1 MALNFPTDPADK
13 ELWEDTCGSTW
24 IYSEATNSWAK
35 PVDSNDIQQSPFV
48 RDAAG
53 EIKPRT
59 EGDDL
64 IMYPGLTDISQYPDA

>member
-1 MALNFPTDPADK
+1 MALNFPTNPEDGAD
-13 ELWEDTCGSTW
+13 WTDTCGSVW
-24 IYSEATNSWAK
+24 FYSEATNSWAK
-35 PVDSNDIQQSPFV
+35 PVDSSNIQLSPFQ

-53 EIKPRT
+53 EIKPRI

>member
-1 MALNFPTDPADK
+1 MALNFPNDPEDQAV
-13 ELWEDTCGSTW
+13 WEDTCGNVW
-24 IYSEATNSWAK
+24 IYQEATNSWAK
-35 PVDSNDIQQSPFV
+35 PVDDSDIQLSPFV
-48 RDAAG
+48 RNTAG